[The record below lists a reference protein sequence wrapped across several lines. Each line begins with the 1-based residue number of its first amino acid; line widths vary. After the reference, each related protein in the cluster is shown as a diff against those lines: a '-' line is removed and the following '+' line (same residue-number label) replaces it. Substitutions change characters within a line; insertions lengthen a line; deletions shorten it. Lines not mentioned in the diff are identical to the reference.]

1 MFPTFSLWLS
11 FLIAFNFFQNTF
23 TSTLGTETDNLALLK
38 FKESISNDPYG
49 ILASWNSSTHF
60 CKWYGITCS
69 PMHQRVAELNLEGYQ
84 LHGLISPH
92 VGNLSFL
99 RNLNLAHNSFFGKI
113 PQKLG
118 QLFRLQELVLIDNSL
133 TGEIPTN
140 LTSCSNLEFLY
151 LTGNHLIGKI
161 PIGISSLQKLQVLEI
176 SKNNLTGR
184 IPTFIGNLSWLA
196 ILSVGDNLLEGDIPR
211 EICSLKNLTIMS
223 VFLNRLS
230 NTLPSS
236 CLYNMSSLT
245 FISAAFNNFNGS
257 LPPNMFNTLSNL
269 QYLAIGGNQF
279 SGTIPISISNASS
292 LFNLDLDQNNL
303 VGQVPSLG
311 KLHDLRR
318 LNLELN
324 SLGNNST
331 KDLEFL
337 KSLTNCSKLLV
348 FSISFNNFG
357 GNLPNSIGN
366 LSTQLRQLHLGCNMI
381 SGKIPEELGNL
392 IGLTLLSM
400 ELNNFEGIIPTTFGK
415 FEKMQLL
422 VLQGNKFSGEI
433 PPIIGNLSQLYHLSV
448 GDNMLEGNIPSSIGN
463 CKKLQYLDLA
473 QNNLRGTIPLEV
485 FSLSSLSNLLNLSR
499 NSLSG
504 SLPREVGMLK
514 SINKLDVSENL
525 LSGDIPRAIGEC
537 IRLEYLF
544 LQGNSF
550 NGTIPSSLA
559 SVKSLQY
566 LDLSRNRLYG
576 PIPNVLQNIS
586 VLEHLN
592 VSFNMLEGEV
602 PTEGVF
608 GNVSKL
614 AVTGNNKLCGGIS
627 TLRLRPCPVKGI
639 KPAKHQK
646 IRIIAGIVSAVS
658 ILLTATII
666 LTIYKMRKRNK
677 KQYSDLLNIDPL
689 AKVSYQDLHQ
699 GTDGFSA
706 RNLVGSG
713 SFGSVYKGNLESE
726 DKVVA
731 VKVMNLQKKG
741 AHKSF
746 IAECNALKNIRHRN
760 LVKILTCCSSTDYK
774 GQEFKAL
781 VFEYMNN
788 GSLEQW
794 LHPRSVNVE
803 NQRTLDLDQRLN
815 IAVDIAFVLH
825 YLHLECEQSIIHCDL
840 KPSNVLLD
848 DDMVAHV
855 SDFGIARLVSVI
867 DDTSHRETSTI
878 GIKGTIGYAPPEYG
892 MGSEVSTYGDMY
904 SFGMLL
910 LEILTGRRPV
920 DEMFDNGQN
929 LRIFV
934 EISLPNNLI
943 HILDPNLVPRNIEAT
958 IEDGNSGNFTPNVE
972 KCVVSLFR
980 IGLACSVESPKERMN
995 IVDVIRDLS
1004 IIKNAYL
1011 AGVHTRD

>member
-1 MFPTFSLWLS
+1 MT
-11 FLIAFNFFQNTF
+11 
-23 TSTLGTETDNLALLK
+23 
-38 FKESISNDPYG
+38 
-49 ILASWNSSTHF
+49 
-60 CKWYGITCS
+60 
-69 PMHQRVAELNLEGYQ
+69 
-84 LHGLISPH
+84 
-92 VGNLSFL
+92 
-99 RNLNLAHNSFFGKI
+99 
-113 PQKLG
+113 
-118 QLFRLQELVLIDNSL
+118 
-133 TGEIPTN
+133 
-140 LTSCSNLEFLY
+140 
-151 LTGNHLIGKI
+151 
-161 PIGISSLQKLQVLEI
+161 
-176 SKNNLTGR
+176 
-184 IPTFIGNLSWLA
+184 
-196 ILSVGDNLLEGDIPR
+196 
-211 EICSLKNLTIMS
+211 
-223 VFLNRLS
+223 
-230 NTLPSS
+230 
-236 CLYNMSSLT
+236 
-245 FISAAFNNFNGS
+245 
-257 LPPNMFNTLSNL
+257 
-269 QYLAIGGNQF
+269 
-279 SGTIPISISNASS
+279 
-292 LFNLDLDQNNL
+292 
-303 VGQVPSLG
+303 
-311 KLHDLRR
+311 
-318 LNLELN
+318 
-324 SLGNNST
+324 
-331 KDLEFL
+331 
-337 KSLTNCSKLLV
+337 
-348 FSISFNNFG
+348 SISFNNFG

-366 LSTQLRQLHLGCNMI
+366 LSTQLRQLHFGFNMI

-400 ELNNFEGIIPTTFGK
+400 ELNNFEGIIPTTFGML
-415 FEKMQLL
+415 EKMQLL
-422 VLQGNKFSGEI
+422 DLKGNKLSGEV
-433 PPIIGNLSQLYHLSV
+433 PPIIGNLSQLYHLSI
-448 GDNMLEGNIPSSIGN
+448 GDNMLEGDIPSSIGN

-559 SVKSLQY
+559 SLKSLQY

-586 VLEHLN
+586 VLEQLN

-608 GNVSKL
+608 GNVSEFV
-614 AVTGNNKLCGGIS
+614 VTGNNKLCGGIS
-627 TLRLRPCPVKGI
+627 KLHLEPCPVKSI

-646 IRIIAGIVSAVS
+646 IKMIAVIVSGVS
-658 ILLTATII
+658 ILLMATII
-666 LTIYKMRKRNK
+666 LTVYKMRKRNK
-677 KQYSDLLNIDPL
+677 KPNSDLLKIDPL

-699 GTDGFSA
+699 ATDGFSG

-788 GSLEQW
+788 GNLEQW
-794 LHPRSVNVE
+794 LHPGTVNVE
-803 NQRTLDLDQRLN
+803 NQRMLDLDQRLN
-815 IAVDIAFVLH
+815 ITIDIAFVLH

-848 DDMVAHV
+848 DVMVAHV

-867 DDTSHRETSTI
+867 DDTSHRESSTI
-878 GIKGTIGYAPPEYG
+878 GIKGTIGYAPPG
-892 MGSEVSTYGDMY
+892 
-904 SFGMLL
+904 
-910 LEILTGRRPV
+910 
-920 DEMFDNGQN
+920 
-929 LRIFV
+929 IF
-934 EISLPNNLI
+934 IDS
-943 HILDPNLVPRNIEAT
+943 
-958 IEDGNSGNFTPNVE
+958 
-972 KCVVSLFR
+972 
-980 IGLACSVESPKERMN
+980 
-995 IVDVIRDLS
+995 
-1004 IIKNAYL
+1004 
-1011 AGVHTRD
+1011 